1 MAKAVQAMVER
12 IVEDHDENPGDAGR
26 QRSCRRSNGW
36 PTAVEMRAWAPAPVA
51 LTPGSPAKPSLRVEI
66 PGDAAC
72 Q

>member
-36 PTAVEMRAWAPAPVA
+36 PTAVEMCAWAPAPLRPHSWLSSEA
-51 LTPGSPAKPSLRVEI
+51 IPEGGAPG
-66 PGDAAC
+66 
-72 Q
+72 